1 MKPDKKKWAVKYY
14 YFEIQVGN
22 KKYYLDV
29 EENNNTEEK
38 RHFFRFYS
46 IGDSLSEYTIDKK
59 W

>member
-14 YFEIQVGN
+14 YFEIHVGN

-46 IGDSLSEYTIDKK
+46 IGDSLSEYAVLL
-59 W
+59 